1 MMERSMLRELWIRQ
15 LTLDEA
21 CALGAALGKQAA
33 ANAHAART
41 TTCRHAGES
50 DDLAGEIE
58 DIIERATVRRGRPL
72 PAEIVSGVKEAM
84 LVRLW
89 ESLRFSIEGEIAD
102 MKLQVRAVP
111 PHV

>member
-1 MMERSMLRELWIRQ
+1 MLRELWIRQ

-72 PAEIVSGVKEAM
+72 PAEIVSGVREAM
-84 LVRLW
+84 IARLW

-102 MKLQVRAVP
+102 MKLQLRAVP

>member
-1 MMERSMLRELWIRQ
+1 M
-15 LTLDEA
+15 
-21 CALGAALGKQAA
+21 
-33 ANAHAART
+33 
-41 TTCRHAGES
+41 
-50 DDLAGEIE
+50 
-58 DIIERATVRRGRPL
+58 RRGRPL